1 MPVGTHDLEAE
12 VLQLPAQDRARLLEK
27 LIESFQAPAS
37 TQPVW
42 MEIAKRRRD
51 DVQSGKVAMIPGGE
65 ALARIRSR
73 IS

>member
-12 VLQLPAQDRARLLEK
+12 VLQLPAQDRARLLER
-27 LIESFQAPAS
+27 LIESFQAPAG

-42 MEIAKRRRD
+42 MEIAKHRRD
-51 DVQSGKVAMIPGGE
+51 DVQSGKVAMVPGAE